1 MEGSRTLCRIEL
13 LAGLPADELRR
24 IEQCCRWRRHR
35 AGDAILDR
43 DSPSRDLLLVV
54 EGRVQ
59 VVNYAASGREVVYAV
74 IGAGEYF
81 GELAAIDGEP
91 RSAAVVALEDCL
103 LAALAPEEVEILLR
117 RHPEIAITLLRRLAR
132 IIRHSDERIV
142 DLSTLGSLQRV
153 WRELLR
159 LARPDPARA
168 GQWLVEPLP
177 TPSLAARAGTARET
191 VARALAQLAQEQ
203 VAQRRGR
210 ALLIADPA
218 RLERLLVGAAGA
230 PATGGGEAPPRSARS
245 PG

>member
-24 IEQCCRWRRHR
+24 IEQRCRWRRHR

-103 LAALAPEEVEILLR
+103 LAALTPADLEELLR
-117 RHPEIAITLLRRLAR
+117 RHPQVAIALLRRLSR
-132 IIRHSDERIV
+132 IVRRSDDRIV

-159 LARPDPARA
+159 LARPDPARP
-168 GQWLVEPLP
+168 GGWRIEPLP
-177 TPSLAARAGTARET
+177 TQRGLAARAGTARET
-191 VARALAQLAQEQ
+191 VARALAQLSQEE

-210 ALLIADPA
+210 ALLIPDLA
-218 RLERLLVGAAGA
+218 RLERLLGGTGESIRGGAAA
-230 PATGGGEAPPRSARS
+230 PLRSAR
-245 PG
+245 